1 MKIKDNPMSELTNP
15 SRAAGIIIHDDQLLV
30 IYRKKN
36 GTQYYTFP
44 GGTVEDCESTEG
56 CALREIVEETSIHAE
71 LQQLAYQLEVHNN
84 NGTKVEYFYLAE
96 YISGTPKLQVNSIEA
111 ERSSN
116 NNIYRPMWIPLKN
129 LQDIPLYPI
138 EIRDRLIQDLQ
149 NGFDKK
155 IYFLSLNKK
164 DMKN

>member
-1 MKIKDNPMSELTNP
+1 MHHTATP
-15 SRAAGIIIHDDQLLV
+15 SRAAGIIIHDNQLLV

-36 GTQYYTFP
+36 DSQYYTFP

-56 CALREIVEETSIHAE
+56 CALREIVEETSIHTE
-71 LQQLAYQLEVHNN
+71 LQQLAYQVAIHSNS
-84 NGTKVEYFYLAE
+84 GIKIEYFYVAK
-96 YISGTPKLQVNSIEA
+96 YISGTPKLQQDSVEA
-111 ERSSN
+111 ARSSN
-116 NNIYRPMWIPLKN
+116 NNIYRPMWMPLDK

-149 NGFDKK
+149 NGFSKET
-155 IYFLSLNKK
+155 YVLSLNTT